1 MRVRGRRRAHGTR
14 RAFPVD
20 TLDDVAALLARE
32 AEALLSGDPETRAAV
47 NA

>member
-1 MRVRGRRRAHGTR
+1 MRVRGRRGAHGTG
-14 RAFPVD
+14 RAFLSTP
-20 TLDDVAALLARE
+20 DDVAALLARE